1 MSNSPEIKKNKPFA
15 SVSLDLDNQW
25 SYMKIHGDEGWDKY
39 PTYLDPLVPYTL
51 DMLEKLNLY
60 ITFFIVGRDADDER
74 NFDVLKEI
82 TKKGHEVANHSYNH
96 ESWFHL
102 YSKEK
107 IKEELTLTEES
118 IERVTGQKP
127 LGFRGPGFSWS
138 KPLLE
143 ELKNR
148 NYLYDA
154 STLPTFIGPL
164 ARLYYFSTTNL
175 SKEEKEERSGLFGAF
190 SNGFKKIKPNFIDLE
205 NQKQILEIPV
215 STIPFVKIPFH
226 FSYLHYLAKISE
238 GLMFSYLKFAI
249 FMCKITKTNPSF
261 LLHPLDLIGGDK
273 IPELA
278 YFPGMD
284 LESRKKQ
291 ELFEKVME
299 TFDNN
304 FNLINMSEHAKLI
317 TES

>member
-1 MSNSPEIKKNKPFA
+1 MNNSKIKKEKPFA

-25 SYMKIHGDEGWDKY
+25 SYMKIHGDKGWDKY

-51 DMLEKLNLY
+51 DMLEKLKLH
-60 ITFFIVGRDADDER
+60 ITFFIVGRDADDKR

-102 YSKEK
+102 YSKDK
-107 IKEELTLTEES
+107 IKEELTLTENS
-118 IERVTGQKP
+118 IEHVTGQKP
-127 LGFRGPGFSWS
+127 IGFRGPGFSWS

-190 SNGFKKIKPNFIDLE
+190 SNGFKKIKPNFIGLE

-215 STIPFVKIPFH
+215 STIPFIKVPFH

-238 GLMFSYLKFAI
+238 DLMFSYLKFAI

-284 LESRKKQ
+284 LASTKKQ
-291 ELFEKVME
+291 ELFEKVMRI
-299 TFDNN
+299 FDNN

-317 TES
+317 TEN

>member
-1 MSNSPEIKKNKPFA
+1 MKNKNYA

-39 PTYLDPLVPYTL
+39 PTYLDTLVPYTL
-51 DMLEKLNLY
+51 EMLKKLNLK

-82 TKKGHEVANHSYNH
+82 TKDGHEVANHSYNH

-118 IERVTGQKP
+118 IEKTTGKKP

-143 ELKNR
+143 ELRNR

-164 ARLYYFSTTNL
+164 ARLYYFATTNL
-175 SKEEKEERSGLFGAF
+175 TKEEKEERSELFGAF
-190 SNGFKKIKPNFIDLE
+190 SNGFKMIKPHLINLE
-205 NQKQILEIPV
+205 NNKQILEIPV
-215 STIPFVKIPFH
+215 STIPLIKVPFH
-226 FSYLHYLAKISE
+226 FSYLHYLAKVSE
-238 GLMFSYLKFAI
+238 GLMLTYLKLAI
-249 FMCKITKTNPSF
+249 FMCKVTKTNPSF

-284 LESRKKQ
+284 LESKKKQ
-291 ELFEKVME
+291 ELFEKVMNI
-299 TFDNN
+299 FADN
-304 FNLINMSEHAKLI
+304 FNLINMSRHAELL
-317 TES
+317 T